1 MSLNCLKI
9 VNIIALST
17 VGVESEQ
24 MIFSF
29 SNQLWKWVKVSNH
42 TKKIHDI
49 FVELDNVPCQQNSKL
64 QNRKYEKDKILFSL
78 DINFRFVENPKY
90 KGFALSIQFYS
101 LTLKIEGLN
110 LKQTELP
117 LVLYSVWFSSFVMYI
132 SSVASATTRWSNSSA
147 RSLFSTK
154 RSVL

>member
-9 VNIIALST
+9 VNIIALSL
-17 VGVESEQ
+17 GVESEQ

-64 QNRKYEKDKILFSL
+64 QNRKYEKD
-78 DINFRFVENPKY
+78 
-90 KGFALSIQFYS
+90 
-101 LTLKIEGLN
+101 
-110 LKQTELP
+110 
-117 LVLYSVWFSSFVMYI
+117 
-132 SSVASATTRWSNSSA
+132 
-147 RSLFSTK
+147 
-154 RSVL
+154 